1 MNPSCFGACNFV
13 MFFYGGL
20 ETKLSFGSV
29 TLFFIEIRDE
39 FELMF
44 FYIWICLHQELCCC
58 GFVSFKDINS

>member
-13 MFFYGGL
+13 MFFFMVVLKRSAVFWFCYL
-20 ETKLSFGSV
+20 IFY
-29 TLFFIEIRDE
+29 RDE